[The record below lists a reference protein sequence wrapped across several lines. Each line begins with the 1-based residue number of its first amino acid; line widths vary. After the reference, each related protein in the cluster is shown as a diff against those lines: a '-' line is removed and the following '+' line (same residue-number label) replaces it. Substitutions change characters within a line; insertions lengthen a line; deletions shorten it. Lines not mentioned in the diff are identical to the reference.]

1 MKKSTQINTTVWE
14 RWRRG
19 RRRQRISPSVA
30 LESTAAPEITWTP
43 FVSCHN
49 LSVSSQ
55 TNRTKRQL
63 YQCATCQ
70 AAIKLSVYE
79 SSFSRVSLNVK
90 WVYTVVE
97 WHYLRVE
104 HRQTAKCHLTNLW
117 VFFTTRWPCDPQL
130 KNKSTSLRLMAA
142 HCRIFRGQNSRL
154 SCGTRRMSHLQSLT
168 GNIRWRVKS

>member
-30 LESTAAPEITWTP
+30 LESTAAPKITWTP

-104 HRQTAKCHLTNLW
+104 HHQTAKCHLTNLW

-154 SCGTRRMSHLQSLT
+154 SCGMRRMSHLQSLA

>member
-1 MKKSTQINTTVWE
+1 MKSTQINTTVWE

-63 YQCATCQ
+63 YQYATCQ

-97 WHYLRVE
+97 WHY

-117 VFFTTRWPCDPQL
+117 VFFTTQWPCYPQL
-130 KNKSTSLRLMAA
+130 KTSPHRFVWCLPIAVYSEA
-142 HCRIFRGQNSRL
+142 RIPASHVERGE
-154 SCGTRRMSHLQSLT
+154 CHTCSH
-168 GNIRWRVKS
+168 